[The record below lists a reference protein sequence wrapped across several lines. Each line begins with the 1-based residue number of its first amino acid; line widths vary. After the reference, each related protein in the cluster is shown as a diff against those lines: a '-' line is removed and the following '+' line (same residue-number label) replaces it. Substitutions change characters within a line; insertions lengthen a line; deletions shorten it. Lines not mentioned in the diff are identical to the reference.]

1 MDNKEL
7 KQALFDGG
15 PVQYGGIKYQKV
27 NGILYRIVSGKLCI
41 SAELLDFNNNCL
53 VYAPAAKVESI
64 KEDSGEQT

>member
-7 KQALFDGG
+7 KQALFDAG
-15 PVQYGGIKYQKV
+15 PVLYNGIKYQKV
-27 NGILYRIVSGKLCI
+27 HGILYRVVSGKLCI

-64 KEDSGEQT
+64 KEACGEN